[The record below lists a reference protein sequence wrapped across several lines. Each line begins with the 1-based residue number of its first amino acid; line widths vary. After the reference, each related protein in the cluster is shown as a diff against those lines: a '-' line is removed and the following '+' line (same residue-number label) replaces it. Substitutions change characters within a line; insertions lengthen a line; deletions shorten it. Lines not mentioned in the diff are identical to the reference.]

1 MRLSAYQRHRELLYS
16 AVHAIEAGACHRP
29 FTEATGQDAADA
41 GMRSTRTAGKVFRS
55 LLGRPFDLGQPGEL
69 GRVRTESAPY
79 GIDLDIAYPRCDPA
93 ELVAAAGRAAAGWR
107 AAGPYQRAGLAVEI
121 LRRLNTR
128 SHELALA
135 VHHTTG
141 QPLEAAFRA
150 AGPPAQD
157 RALEAVA
164 QAFAESERVPADLHW
179 ESAERGGRPRA
190 LRGTCTLVPRG
201 VSLLV
206 GCPDFPL
213 WNGCPGLFASLVTGN
228 PVVVAPHPRSVL
240 PLAITVRVARQ
251 VLAEAGYSSDLVTL
265 AVAEPERQ
273 IHRRLATD
281 PMVRIVDYTGSVRF
295 ADWLEQHACHA
306 AVFAN
311 RTGLNTVVVD
321 STDNYRGLVRG
332 LALASCRC
340 NGTVRTTP
348 QNILVPE
355 RGFATDE
362 GHKTLRDLGA
372 DLGDAVDRLLGHP
385 ARVAKVLGA
394 VTADE
399 VRGALTEA
407 ARYGPVLHAS
417 GPVVHPDH
425 PYADLRSP
433 LLVRLR
439 ASDERVYTREW
450 PGPVSFLVGTEST
463 SHSLALLRRTVARHG
478 ALYTAVHSTDPLVL
492 AAAETAALDAG
503 VHLVENLDDLPADP
517 SSALAELP
525 GTGAHFAT
533 GRFRVVR
540 SRRHAPPTAAVLE
553 QERLEATA
561 ALVDV

>member
-1 MRLSAYQRHRELLYS
+1 MRPGPYERHRELLQS
-16 AVHAIEAGACHRP
+16 VVRAIAAGECRRP

-55 LLGRPFDLGQPGEL
+55 LLGRPFELGQPGEL
-69 GRVRTESAPY
+69 GRVRTESSPY
-79 GIDLDIAYPRCDPA
+79 GLAPPIDYPCCDPA

-107 AAGPYQRAGLAVEI
+107 AAGPHQRAGLAVEI

-141 QPLEAAFRA
+141 QPLQGAFRA
-150 AGPPAQD
+150 AGPRAQD

-179 ESAERGGRPRA
+179 KSAERGGQP
-190 LRGTCTLVPRG
+190 LEGTCTLVPRG

-213 WNGCPGLFASLVTGN
+213 WNGYPGLFASLVTGN

-251 VLAEAGYSSDLVTL
+251 VLAEAGHSPDLVTL

-273 IHRRLATD
+273 VHRRLATD
-281 PMVRIVDYTGSVRF
+281 PAVRIVDYTGPARF
-295 ADWLEQHACHA
+295 AGWLERHARQA

-321 STDNYRGLVRG
+321 STDDYRGLVRG

-355 RGFATDE
+355 RGFSTDE
-362 GHKTLRDLGA
+362 GHRTLRDLGA

-385 ARVAKVLGA
+385 ARAAKVLGA
-394 VTADE
+394 ITADE
-399 VRGALTEA
+399 VRGALTDA

-417 GPVVHPDH
+417 GPVPHPEH

-478 ALYTAVHSTDPLVL
+478 ALYASVHSTDPLVL
-492 AAAETAALDAG
+492 AAAGTAALDAG

-517 SSALAELP
+517 SSALSELP
-525 GTGAHFAT
+525 GSGVSFVT

-540 SRRHAPPTAAVLE
+540 SRRHAPPSAPVPAPT
-553 QERLEATA
+553 RLEVDA
-561 ALVDV
+561 ALADV